1 VALPNL
7 TREQAVERAALVTV
21 DNYRIT
27 LDLTDGE
34 GNPGEHTFRSTTT
47 VEFEALAGADTYID
61 IAADSI
67 HSATLNGRDID
78 VSGYDEST
86 GILLQGLTDHN
97 VVVVDADCRYSNTG
111 EGLHRFV
118 DPVDGEV
125 YLYSQFET
133 ADAKR
138 MFACFDQPDR
148 KATFTVTVTAPSHWE
163 VISNGAALDV
173 EGDGSVPLTSRE
185 QQIAEMTAA
194 GLSNKEIAERLTVS
208 ERTVE
213 GHLYRL
219 ATKRA
224 GNGHVARR
232 HTFAATPRM
241 STYLVALIAGPYAR
255 WDDTYSDEHGDIP
268 LGLFC
273 RKSLAEFMDAER
285 LFTQT
290 KQGFSFYHHNFAAPY
305 AFGKYDQLFV
315 PEFNAGAMENAGAVT
330 FLEDYVFRSKV
341 TRASYERRAETVLHE
356 MAHMWFGDLVTM
368 QWWDDLWLNESFAT
382 FASVLCQAE
391 ATEYTEAWT
400 TFANVEKSW
409 AYRQDQLPSTH
420 PVAADIPDLAA
431 VEVNFDGITYA
442 KGASVLKQ
450 LVAYVG
456 LEEFLS
462 GLRDYFRDHAFGNAT
477 FGDLLGALEKAS
489 GRDLSGWG
497 QQWLKTT
504 GLNTM
509 RPDFDLGAD
518 GRFTRFAIAQSGA
531 QPGAGET
538 RVHRLAVGIYDDD
551 GSGKLVRT
559 HREELDVDG
568 GTTDVPALQ
577 GVSRGKLILVNDD
590 DLTYCSLRLDPE
602 SLQTALTRIADIA
615 DPLPRTLVWSAAWE
629 MTREAELKAR
639 DFVALVMS
647 GLHAESEVG
656 VAQRLVLQAQTAL
669 GSYAEPGW
677 AAANG
682 WPAFGDALLDLVRE
696 SAPGSDHQLA
706 FVNALCTSVLSPNH
720 VAVLST
726 LLDNEPA
733 AVNMPGLV
741 IDTDLRWRIV
751 AALAATGA
759 IDADGAEAP
768 LIDAEAQRDPTAT
781 GQRHALEASTARP
794 QPAVKESAWE
804 EVIEDDTLPN
814 VTARSMIGGFV
825 QPGQGEVL
833 APFTAKYFEAIS
845 GVWER
850 RSSEVAQTVV
860 IGLYPSWDISQA
872 GLDSADEFL
881 ADPDVPPA
889 LRRLVVEGRAGVE
902 RALRARAFDAT

>member
-7 TREQAVERAALVTV
+7 TREQAAERAALVTV
-21 DNYRIT
+21 DNYRIA

-34 GNPGEHTFRSTTT
+34 GKPGEDTFRSVTT
-47 VEFEALAGADTYID
+47 VQFEALAGADTYID

-67 HSATLNGRDID
+67 RSATLNGRDID

-86 GILLQGLTDHN
+86 GIPLRGLSERN
-97 VVVVDADCRYSNTG
+97 VLVVDADCRYSNTG

-118 DPVDGEV
+118 DPVDDEV

-138 MFACFDQPDR
+138 MFACFDQPDL
-148 KATFTVTVTAPSHWE
+148 KATFDIMVGAPLNWR
-163 VISNGAALDV
+163 VISNGA
-173 EGDGSVPLTSRE
+173 S
-185 QQIAEMTAA
+185 
-194 GLSNKEIAERLTVS
+194 
-208 ERTVE
+208 
-213 GHLYRL
+213 
-219 ATKRA
+219 
-224 GNGHVARR
+224 GHVHGEDDAHV
-232 HTFAATPRM
+232 HTFVTTPRM
-241 STYLVALIAGPYAR
+241 STYLVALIAGPYAH
-255 WDDTYSDEHGDIP
+255 WSDTFSDEHGDIP
-268 LGLFC
+268 LGLYC
-273 RKSLAEFMDAER
+273 RSSLAEFMDHER
-285 LFTQT
+285 LFTET
-290 KQGFSFYHHNFAAPY
+290 KQGFGFYHNNFGVPY

-391 ATEYTEAWT
+391 ATEYTQAWT
-400 TFANVEKSW
+400 TFANAEKSW

-420 PVAADIPDLAA
+420 PVAADIPDLHA

-504 GLNTM
+504 GLNTL
-509 RPDFDLGAD
+509 RPDFDVDAD
-518 GRFTRFAIAQSGA
+518 GRFTRFAVAQSGA

-538 RVHRLAVGIYDDD
+538 RVHRLAIGIYDDD
-551 GSGKLVRT
+551 GTGKLVRT
-559 HREELDVDG
+559 HREELDVEG
-568 GTTDVPALQ
+568 ETTDVPALQ
-577 GVSRGKLILVNDD
+577 RVSRGKLILVNDD
-590 DLTYCSLRLDPE
+590 DLTYCSVRLDPE

-615 DPLPRTLVWSAAWE
+615 DPLPRTLAWSAAWE

-639 DFVALVMS
+639 DFVALVIS
-647 GLHAESEVG
+647 GVHAESEVG
-656 VAQRLVLQAQTAL
+656 VAQRLLLQAQSAL
-669 GSYAEPGW
+669 NSYADPEW
-677 AAANG
+677 ATENG
-682 WPAFGDALLDLVRE
+682 WPAFADALLDLARE

-706 FVNALCTSVLSPNH
+706 FVNALCASLLSPNH

-751 AALAATGA
+751 TGLAAAGV
-759 IDADGAEAP
+759 IDADSAESP
-768 LIDAEAQRDPTAT
+768 FIDAEAQQDPTAA

-794 QPAVKESAWE
+794 QAAVKESAWE

-814 VTARSMIGGFV
+814 VTARSMVGAFV
-825 QPGQGEVL
+825 RPGQHEL
-833 APFTAKYFEAIS
+833 LQPFSAKYFGAIS

-860 IGLYPSWDISQA
+860 IGLYPSWDISEA
-872 GLDSADEFL
+872 GLDAADSFL
-881 ADPDVPPA
+881 ADPDVPPS
-889 LRRLVVEGRAGVE
+889 LRRLVLEGRAGVE
-902 RALRARAFDAT
+902 RALRARAFDIS

>member
-1 VALPNL
+1 MALPNL
-7 TREQAVERAALVTV
+7 TREHAVERAALVTV
-21 DNYRIT
+21 DSYRIVI
-27 LDLTDGE
+27 DLTDGE
-34 GNPGEHTFRSTTT
+34 GKPGEGTFRSTTT
-47 VEFEALAGADTYID
+47 VEFDALAGADTYID

-67 HSATLNGRDID
+67 RSATLNGHDID

-86 GILLQGLTDHN
+86 GIPLEGLEGHN
-97 VVVVDADCRYSNTG
+97 IVVVDADCRYSNTG

-118 DPVDGEV
+118 DPVDDEV

-138 MFACFDQPDR
+138 MFACFDQPDL
-148 KATFTVTVTAPSHWE
+148 KAAFDVTVTAPSHWE
-163 VISNGAALDV
+163 VISNGATFSV
-173 EGDGSVPLTSRE
+173 EDDG
-185 QQIAEMTAA
+185 AA
-194 GLSNKEIAERLTVS
+194 K
-208 ERTVE
+208 
-213 GHLYRL
+213 
-219 ATKRA
+219 
-224 GNGHVARR
+224 R
-232 HTFAATPRM
+232 HTFTATPRM

-255 WDDTYSDEHGDIP
+255 WDDTYSDDHGDIP

-273 RKSLAEFMDAER
+273 RKSLAEFMDHER

-290 KQGFSFYHHNFAAPY
+290 KQGFGFYHNNFGAPY

-391 ATEYTEAWT
+391 ATEFAEAWT

-456 LEEFLS
+456 LQEFLS
-462 GLRDYFRDHAFGNAT
+462 GLRDYFRDHAFANAT

-504 GLNTM
+504 GLNTL
-509 RPDFDLGAD
+509 RPDFDLDAD
-518 GRFTRFAIAQSGA
+518 GRFTRFAITQSGA
-531 QPGAGET
+531 QPGGGET

-551 GSGKLVRT
+551 GSGKLVRI

-568 GTTDVPALQ
+568 ETTDVPALQ

-615 DPLPRTLVWSAAWE
+615 DPLPRTLAWSAAWE

-639 DFVALVMS
+639 DFVSLVA
-647 GLHAESEVG
+647 GGVQAETEVG
-656 VAQRLVLQAQTAL
+656 VAQRLLLQAQTAL
-669 GSYAEPGW
+669 SAYADPQW
-677 AAANG
+677 AVTEG
-682 WPAFGDALLDLVRE
+682 WPAFADRLLELARGAE
-696 SAPGSDHQLA
+696 AGSDHQLA
-706 FVNALCTSVLSPNH
+706 YVNALCNSVLADRH
-720 VAVLST
+720 TDVLRA
-726 LLDNEPA
+726 LLDADPA
-733 AVNMPGLV
+733 AQDLAGLDV
-741 IDTDLRWRIV
+741 DTDLRWRIV
-751 AALAATGA
+751 TALAAAGVV
-759 IDADGAEAP
+759 DSDGP
-768 LIDAEAQRDPTAT
+768 QTPFIDAEAQRDPTAA
-781 GQRHALEASTARP
+781 GKRHAAAASAARP
-794 QPAVKESAWE
+794 QPAVKDASWQQ
-804 EVIEDDTLPN
+804 VIEDDTLAN
-814 VTARSMIGGFV
+814 ITGRAIIGGFI
-825 QPGQGEVL
+825 QPGQHEL
-833 APFTAKYFEAIS
+833 LKPFSAKYFGVIS

-860 IGLYPSWDISQA
+860 IGLYPAWDISKA
-872 GLDSADEFL
+872 GLNAADRFL
-881 ADPDVPPA
+881 ADSEVPPA
-889 LRRLVVEGRAGVE
+889 LQRLVIEGRAGVE
-902 RALRARAFDAT
+902 RALRARAFDVT